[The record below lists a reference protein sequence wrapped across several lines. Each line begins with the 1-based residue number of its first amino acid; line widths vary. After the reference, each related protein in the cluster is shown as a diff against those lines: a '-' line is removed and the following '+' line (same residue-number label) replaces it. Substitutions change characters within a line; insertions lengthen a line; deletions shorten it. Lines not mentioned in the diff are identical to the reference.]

1 MAISRGRQ
9 TLHFLGHLWLQSLKR
24 AIWIVVIGVAISG
37 IRLAL
42 SQSGNG
48 GDMMSEDME
57 NSSNMSMPGVR
68 CPTDVACSELPP
80 RCLNCSYNESCTY
93 GKDTEVMCA
102 PLEGVQC
109 EVNRNKIKLCR
120 SVEFSG
126 KFFLYRMILAGA
138 TVLSVAQRTWGGET
152 NTKYYRIRDS
162 EGGWTRRI
170 SHK

>member
-68 CPTDVACSELPP
+68 CPTDVACRELPP
-80 RCLNCSYNESCTY
+80 RCLNCSYGESCTY
-93 GKDTEVMCA
+93 GKDTEAMCA
-102 PLEGVQC
+102 PLEGVEC
-109 EVNRNKIKLCR
+109 EVNRSKIKLCR
-120 SVEFSG
+120 WDLVVSFSCIECDPG
-126 KFFLYRMILAGA
+126 RGNCPVCSTENLGR
-138 TVLSVAQRTWGGET
+138 GG
-152 NTKYYRIRDS
+152 
-162 EGGWTRRI
+162 
-170 SHK
+170 